1 MWIIFIKWCNWAI
14 PTGHKVG
21 VDWVEAARITFH
33 TKALHLDTLKSGRAS
48 LQCFHK
54 VGTALCYGPMTL
66 SQWSKARA
74 QKDFE
79 ATLLTYQGGL
89 VSKLLMSPFSRCF
102 QIPGTL
108 KLYSILSLFKCG

>member
-54 VGTALCYGPMTL
+54 VGTALCPVSAAPPIARRHQHACASYQVAEVNKHDCNSARDLP
-66 SQWSKARA
+66 SKMI
-74 QKDFE
+74 K
-79 ATLLTYQGGL
+79 Y
-89 VSKLLMSPFSRCF
+89 P
-102 QIPGTL
+102 
-108 KLYSILSLFKCG
+108 

>member
-54 VGTALCYGPMTL
+54 VGTALWNVLQFVTMYKTMAKPPFC
-66 SQWSKARA
+66 QVKKA
-74 QKDFE
+74 
-79 ATLLTYQGGL
+79 L
-89 VSKLLMSPFSRCF
+89 V
-102 QIPGTL
+102 
-108 KLYSILSLFKCG
+108 